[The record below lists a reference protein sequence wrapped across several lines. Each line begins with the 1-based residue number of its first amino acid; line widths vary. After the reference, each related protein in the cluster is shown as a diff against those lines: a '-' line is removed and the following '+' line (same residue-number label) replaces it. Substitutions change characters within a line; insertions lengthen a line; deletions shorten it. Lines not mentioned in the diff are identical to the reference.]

1 MTAGLGGFGGGGG
14 HGRVVVVVVVRRRMG
29 EVREMEMLKEE
40 RVFCLSVKS
49 ILTGQRSD
57 HSSRKSFRRADHG
70 NPARRRTLKSP
81 AGGCIRKL
89 RAGIFRGG
97 VIALLAEMRES
108 YLSQMNSSTSP

>member
-1 MTAGLGGFGGGGG
+1 
-14 HGRVVVVVVVRRRMG
+14 MG

-57 HSSRKSFRRADHG
+57 HSSRKSFRRANHL
-70 NPARRRTLKSP
+70 NPACRRTLMSP
-81 AGGCIRKL
+81 VGGCIRKL

-108 YLSQMNSSTSP
+108 Y